1 MKETLAEHWRTIT
14 LTLIAL
20 AVAVIGGI
28 SSGIF
33 SGGNGTPAASQ
44 SLTSAPPI
52 YPTSIVSTQN
62 TSHEIKV
69 YITGAVRVPNVYIMK
84 ETDRIADLIHIA
96 GGAAVNTAGIAIAD
110 LSQVDLAEQLQDG
123 ERINIPFK
131 ILTTPTAIPTAT
143 PLAGGCASATPVAA
157 GATTMKVYVTGAV
170 CKSGVYALPAA
181 SRISDAIAAAGGATV
196 DADLTQINLAAFLSD
211 GQQVVVPD
219 KTASQAATLPTAPD
233 APIVTDPSASG
244 GSTVSSRSGSTSSK
258 SGGTSS
264 KSSGTSS
271 KSGSTSSS
279 SSKGKAVPLGKVN
292 INTASA
298 DELAKYLP
306 GVGPTTAARIIAYRT
321 QHGSFSRIED
331 LMKVNG
337 IGKAEFAKVKDLIT
351 V

>member
-1 MKETLAEHWRTIT
+1 MKETLAQHWRTIT

-33 SGGNGTPAASQ
+33 SGSNGTPASNQ
-44 SLTSAPPI
+44 SLTTAPPI
-52 YPTSIVSTQN
+52 YPTSIAVSQN
-62 TSHEIKV
+62 PSHEIKA
-69 YITGAVRVPNVYIMK
+69 YITGAVRVPNVYTMK

-96 GGAAVNTAGIAIAD
+96 GGPAVNSDGVALAD
-110 LSQVDLAEQLQDG
+110 LSQVNLAEPLQDG

-143 PLAGGCASATPVAA
+143 PLAGGCASTTPVATSA
-157 GATTMKVYVTGAV
+157 ATMKVYVTGAV
-170 CKSGVYALPAA
+170 CKSGVYSLPAA
-181 SRISDAIAAAGGATV
+181 SRISDAIAAAGGATL

-211 GQQVVVPD
+211 GQQVIVPD
-219 KTASQAATLPTAPD
+219 KTSSSQADALPTTPL

-244 GSTVSSRSGSTSSK
+244 GSASSSS
-258 SGGTSS
+258 
-264 KSSGTSS
+264 SSGTSTKSSS
-271 KSGSTSSS
+271 KSGSTRSSS
-279 SSKGKAVPLGKVN
+279 ASKGKAVPLGKVN

-321 QHGSFSRIED
+321 QHGTFARIED
-331 LMKVNG
+331 LMKVKG
-337 IGKAEFAKVKDLIT
+337 IGKAEFAKLQNLIT